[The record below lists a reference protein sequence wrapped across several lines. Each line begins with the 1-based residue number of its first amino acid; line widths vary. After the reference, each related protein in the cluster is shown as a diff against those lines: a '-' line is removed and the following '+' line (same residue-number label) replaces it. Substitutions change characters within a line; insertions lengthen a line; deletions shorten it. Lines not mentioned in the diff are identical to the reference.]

1 MLRSVELAANGGI
14 EEPHDSLLISSAAS
28 SDHLCEEHD
37 GSGGSVRFVNS
48 TVRYHMGGGFFSKL
62 WSGRTTMEQILMVVV
77 CLLVFSCSILLII
90 IGKTQETQVTVINS
104 SHLSN
109 NTKDLCLS
117 QECVQVAAAIISDL
131 DGDVD
136 PCHDFY
142 KVSFLSRS
150 Y

>member
-1 MLRSVELAANGGI
+1 MKSGDANT
-14 EEPHDSLLISSAAS
+14 EEPHDSLISSAAS
-28 SDHLCEEHD
+28 SDHLCEHD

-62 WSGRTTMEQILMVVV
+62 WSGRTRLEQVLMVLV
-77 CLLVFSCSILLII
+77 CVLIFICSVLFIV
-90 IGKTQETQVTVINS
+90 IGKTQETRVTVINS

-142 KVSFLSRS
+142 KVGF
-150 Y
+150 